1 MKNSLVH
8 TKGNEVFT
16 DSKIIADMLEVDH
29 QKVMQTIDRMFKRQ
43 KKNNIPV
50 GRLNFPQK
58 FIETTFKNKMGRTYK
73 MYELNEQ
80 AYLKLTM
87 QLSGYEKAEI
97 VQDQMIEAFS
107 IMKQTIL
114 NHQNSSWISKRET
127 IKEIRKLETDTIKDF
142 IDYAINQGSKSANM
156 YYQNITK
163 MTNKA
168 LELLIQTKDGKPLR
182 DLATIS
188 QLGFISV
195 VDDRA
200 TLAIQD
206 GMDRKLPYK
215 EIYKYA
221 KDEVEKLVDALAFKR
236 IG

>member
-1 MKNSLVH
+1 
-8 TKGNEVFT
+8 
-16 DSKIIADMLEVDH
+16 
-29 QKVMQTIDRMFKRQ
+29 
-43 KKNNIPV
+43 
-50 GRLNFPQK
+50 
-58 FIETTFKNKMGRTYK
+58 
-73 MYELNEQ
+73 
-80 AYLKLTM
+80 
-87 QLSGYEKAEI
+87 
-97 VQDQMIEAFS
+97 
-107 IMKQTIL
+107 
-114 NHQNSSWISKRET
+114 
-127 IKEIRKLETDTIKDF
+127 
-142 IDYAINQGSKSANM
+142 M